1 MSEMI
6 RIENIK
12 LTLSQSEDEL
22 PRLAAECLGVNPNEI
37 REWRIAKKSVDARRK
52 KGAGTPARS
61 TETSQQ
67 PMAAHHKKGAGELTS
82 SVETPHQ
89 SMNAH
94 HEKGF
99 DAPRCST
106 ETSQQPMAAHHK
118 KGAGELT
125 SSVETPH
132 QSMNAHHEKGFDV
145 PKCSTET
152 SQQQVSTLH
161 QIRLVY
167 AVDIM
172 VNNPSRFLSLPSV
185 KRVTQGSWS
194 PPRAFS
200 MPCRPV
206 VVGMGP
212 AGLFAALT
220 LAEAGAEPV
229 LLERGRPV
237 EKRQQDVEAF
247 WKTGRLQPASNVQF
261 GEGGAGAFSDGK
273 LTTGTKS
280 PYRDYIL
287 QTLVKY
293 GAPEEILYL
302 NKPHIG
308 TDLLLG
314 VVKGIRERIIFLG
327 GTVCFETR
335 MDSLLSENGRL
346 VGVRAMTPDGARE
359 WETRAVILAVGHSA
373 RDTFQSLVDQNIAL
387 SSKPFAVGVRI
398 EHLQSEIDRVQ
409 YGGTIPRL
417 GAADYKLAVHLPY
430 LHSSLSC
437 GGSSLGG
444 LTSQGKQ
451 GSGVYTFCMCPGGQ
465 VVAAASEEGGVVTNG
480 MSHHARDG
488 RNANSAVLVG
498 VPSFANALDG
508 VAFQR
513 RLECAAFTLGGGD
526 YRAPA
531 QLVGDFMKGI
541 PSRQLG
547 EVEPTYQP
555 GVTLCDLRECLP
567 DTVYQPLSIG
577 LSELG
582 RRLQGFDRY
591 DAVLTGVE
599 SRSSSPVRIERGES
613 LQSISLSGLYPC
625 GEGAGY
631 AGGILSAAA
640 DGVRCAEA
648 VLKPCQ
654 REDD

>member
-1 MSEMI
+1 MI
-6 RIENIK
+6 RVENIK
-12 LTLSQSEDEL
+12 LSLSQNEDML
-22 PRLAAECLGVNPNEI
+22 PLLAAERLGVSPNEI
-37 REWRIAKKSVDARRK
+37 RAWRIAKKSVDARRK
-52 KGAGTPARS
+52 KGAGAPGQPGPVQSDSTAERSAAAPDRIPAMPGQCRS
-61 TETSQQ
+61 VSVQLSGR
-67 PMAAHHKKGAGELTS
+67 PVVSPAHPPALR
-82 SVETPHQ
+82 
-89 SMNAH
+89 
-94 HEKGF
+94 HEI
-99 DAPRCST
+99 
-106 ETSQQPMAAHHK
+106 H
-118 KGAGELT
+118 
-125 SSVETPH
+125 
-132 QSMNAHHEKGFDV
+132 
-145 PKCSTET
+145 
-152 SQQQVSTLH
+152 
-161 QIRLVY
+161 LVY
-167 AVDIM
+167 AVDIT
-172 VNNPSRFLSLPSV
+172 VNNESRFLALPGV
-185 KRVTQGSWS
+185 KRVTPGSWS
-194 PPRAFS
+194 PRRAFS
-200 MPCRPV
+200 VPCRPV

-237 EKRQQDVEAF
+237 EERRQDVEAF

-287 QTLVKY
+287 QTLVRY

-314 VVKGIRERIIFLG
+314 AVKGIRQRILSLG
-327 GTVCFETR
+327 GTVCFETCLDR
-335 MDSLLSENGRL
+335 LLCENGRL
-346 VGVRAMTPDGARE
+346 TGVRAMTPDGVRE
-359 WETRAVILAVGHSA
+359 WETRAVILAIGHSA
-373 RDTFQSLVDQNIAL
+373 RDTFQSLVNQNIAL

-409 YGGTIPRL
+409 YGGAIPRL

-430 LHSSLSC
+430 SHSAPLC
-437 GGSSLGG
+437 GDPSPWSAGRQGAG
-444 LTSQGKQ
+444 SQGGQ
-451 GSGVYTFCMCPGGQ
+451 GVGVYTFCMCPGGQ

-480 MSHHARDG
+480 MSYHARG
-488 RNANSAVLVG
+488 GVNANSAVLVG
-498 VPSFANALDG
+498 VPAFARALDG

-513 RLECAAFTLGGGD
+513 RLEHAAFALGGGD

-531 QLVGDFMKGI
+531 QLVGDFIKGV

-547 EVEPTYQP
+547 EIEPTYQP

-567 DTVYQPLSIG
+567 DAIYQPLSRG
-577 LSELG
+577 LSEMG
-582 RRLQGFDRY
+582 RRLPGFDRY

-599 SRSSSPVRIERGES
+599 SRSSSPVRIARDET
-613 LQSISLSGLYPC
+613 LQSISLPGLYPC

-648 VLKPCQ
+648 VLKPYQ
-654 REDD
+654 KEDD

>member
-1 MSEMI
+1 MI
-6 RIENIK
+6 RVENIK
-12 LTLSQSEDEL
+12 LSLSQNEDVL
-22 PRLAAECLGVNPNEI
+22 PLLAAERLGVRPNEI
-37 REWRIAKKSVDARRK
+37 RAWRIAKKSVDARRK
-52 KGAGTPARS
+52 KGAGASGQPGPVQPDSTAERSAAAPDRIPAMPGQCRS
-61 TETSQQ
+61 VSAQLSGR
-67 PMAAHHKKGAGELTS
+67 PVVPPAHPPALR
-82 SVETPHQ
+82 
-89 SMNAH
+89 
-94 HEKGF
+94 HEI
-99 DAPRCST
+99 
-106 ETSQQPMAAHHK
+106 H
-118 KGAGELT
+118 
-125 SSVETPH
+125 
-132 QSMNAHHEKGFDV
+132 
-145 PKCSTET
+145 
-152 SQQQVSTLH
+152 
-161 QIRLVY
+161 LVY
-167 AVDIM
+167 AVDIT
-172 VNNPSRFLSLPSV
+172 VNNESRFLALPGV
-185 KRVTQGSWS
+185 KRVTPGSWS
-194 PPRAFS
+194 PRRAFP

-237 EKRQQDVEAF
+237 EERRQDVEAF

-287 QTLVKY
+287 QTLVRY

-314 VVKGIRERIIFLG
+314 AVKGIRQRILSLG

-335 MDSLLSENGRL
+335 LDGLLSENGRL
-346 VGVRAMTPDGARE
+346 TGVRAMTPDGVRE
-359 WETRAVILAVGHSA
+359 WETRAVILAIGHSA
-373 RDTFQSLVDQNIAL
+373 RDTFQSLVNQNIAL

-409 YGGTIPRL
+409 YGGAIPRL

-430 LHSSLSC
+430 SHSAPLC
-437 GGSSLGG
+437 GDGSPQSAGRQGVGPQGG
-444 LTSQGKQ
+444 QGV
-451 GSGVYTFCMCPGGQ
+451 GVYTFCMCPGGQ

-480 MSHHARDG
+480 MSYHARG
-488 RNANSAVLVG
+488 GVNANSAVLVG
-498 VPSFANALDG
+498 VPPFARALDG

-513 RLECAAFTLGGGD
+513 RLERAAFALGGGD

-531 QLVGDFMKGI
+531 QLVGDFIKGV

-547 EVEPTYQP
+547 EIEPTYQP

-567 DTVYQPLSIG
+567 DAIYQPLSRG
-577 LSELG
+577 LSEMG
-582 RRLQGFDRY
+582 RRLPGFDRY

-599 SRSSSPVRIERGES
+599 SRSSSPVRIERDET
-613 LQSISLSGLYPC
+613 LQSISLPGLYPC

-648 VLKPCQ
+648 VLQPYQK
-654 REDD
+654 EGD